1 MVIDVGYPTGLTQT
15 VKILTD
21 IEKAHS
27 AIICPITATL
37 TPSKNFIELASD
49 FDLISILT
57 PQIITP

>member
-1 MVIDVGYPTGLTQT
+1 

-49 FDLISILT
+49 FDLISIRT
-57 PQIITP
+57 ARIIMP